1 MFFFQPCWFPLF
13 FICHSSSFS
22 VIQVNVDVKL
32 LWKERVLSFTTYAF
46 SCCISPL
53 EFVLFL
59 GLKTI
64 KNSSFYGGNV
74 LHVLVLFFFIFS
86 LPLIST
92 LVPAC
97 ISHNLTA
104 ATKFSCCSSN
114 QKKCLSVISRYS
126 CLSLLSRWAS
136 LAWNLL
142 SCFLFLSLINQICG
156 LGN

>member
-1 MFFFQPCWFPLF
+1 MFFFQRCWFPLF

-74 LHVLVLFFFIFS
+74 LHVLVPFFFLFFRYPSFPPWSPLAFPIISPPLQNFHAVLPTKKMS
-86 LPLIST
+86 L
-92 LVPAC
+92 C
-97 ISHNLTA
+97 
-104 ATKFSCCSSN
+104 
-114 QKKCLSVISRYS
+114 Y
-126 CLSLLSRWAS
+126 LSL
-136 LAWNLL
+136 
-142 SCFLFLSLINQICG
+142 
-156 LGN
+156 

>member
-1 MFFFQPCWFPLF
+1 MFFFQRCWFPLF

-104 ATKFSCCSSN
+104 ATCRSSN
-114 QKKCLSVISRYS
+114 QKNV
-126 CLSLLSRWAS
+126 SLLSLAIAVCRFYLVELRWPGAYCLVFS
-136 LAWNLL
+136 FFLL
-142 SCFLFLSLINQICG
+142 
-156 LGN
+156 

>member
-1 MFFFQPCWFPLF
+1 MFFFQRCWFPLF

-114 QKKCLSVISRYS
+114 QKNV
-126 CLSLLSRWAS
+126 SLLSLAIAVCRFYLVELRWPGAYCLVFS
-136 LAWNLL
+136 FFLL
-142 SCFLFLSLINQICG
+142 
-156 LGN
+156 

>member
-1 MFFFQPCWFPLF
+1 MFFFQRCWFPLF

-74 LHVLVLFFFIFS
+74 LHVLVLLFFIFS

-114 QKKCLSVISRYS
+114 QKNV
-126 CLSLLSRWAS
+126 SLLSLAIAVCRFYLVELRWPGAYCLVFS
-136 LAWNLL
+136 FFLL
-142 SCFLFLSLINQICG
+142 
-156 LGN
+156 

>member
-1 MFFFQPCWFPLF
+1 MFFFQRCWFPLF

-64 KNSSFYGGNV
+64 KNSPFYGGNV

-114 QKKCLSVISRYS
+114 QKNV
-126 CLSLLSRWAS
+126 SLLSLAIAVCRFYLVELRWPGAYCLVFS
-136 LAWNLL
+136 FFLL
-142 SCFLFLSLINQICG
+142 
-156 LGN
+156 

>member
-1 MFFFQPCWFPLF
+1 MFFFQRCWFPLF

-53 EFVLFL
+53 YFFVLFL

-74 LHVLVLFFFIFS
+74 LHVLVLFFLFFRYPSFPPWSPLAFPIISPPLQNFHAV
-86 LPLIST
+86 LP
-92 LVPAC
+92 
-97 ISHNLTA
+97 
-104 ATKFSCCSSN
+104 TKKN
-114 QKKCLSVISRYS
+114 V
-126 CLSLLSRWAS
+126 SLLSLAIAVCRFYLVELRWPGAYCLVFS
-136 LAWNLL
+136 FFLL
-142 SCFLFLSLINQICG
+142 
-156 LGN
+156 